1 LETVI
6 AAIHPDDRHK
16 VEEIRAAVTNPAI
29 NSYRAEYRVIGIED
43 GVERWIRTQGCTYEL
58 GNPKAFI
65 GTVLDITEQKRSEE
79 ALRDKEAMLQAAIDL
94 VGLSVYSWD
103 LLAGT
108 ADRDDRIK
116 AIWGLPPEAKVDLA
130 LARSAVHPDDVSG
143 LDAVIARATDP
154 WVMASIGRNI
164 GSSASRM
171 GSSAG
176 YRATA
181 RPPLWTGRVPSRI
194 PSHRR
199 RLPRRQVGLGD
210 HHAA

>member
-1 LETVI
+1 
-6 AAIHPDDRHK
+6 

-29 NSYRAEYRVIGIED
+29 NSYQAEYRVIGIED

-116 AIWGLPPEAKVDLA
+116 AIWGAACRGES
-130 LARSAVHPDDVSG
+130 RSC
-143 LDAVIARATDP
+143 T
-154 WVMASIGRNI
+154 
-164 GSSASRM
+164 SSL
-171 GSSAG
+171 G
-176 YRATA
+176 
-181 RPPLWTGRVPSRI
+181 RPPG
-194 PSHRR
+194 
-199 RLPRRQVGLGD
+199 
-210 HHAA
+210 

>member
-1 LETVI
+1 LAGSDLEKAS

-29 NSYRAEYRVIGIED
+29 NSYQAEYRVIGIED
-43 GVERWIRTQGCTYEL
+43 GVERWIRPQGCTYEL

-116 AIWGLPPEAKVDLA
+116 AIWGAACRGES
-130 LARSAVHPDDVSG
+130 RSC
-143 LDAVIARATDP
+143 T
-154 WVMASIGRNI
+154 
-164 GSSASRM
+164 SSL
-171 GSSAG
+171 G
-176 YRATA
+176 
-181 RPPLWTGRVPSRI
+181 RPPG
-194 PSHRR
+194 
-199 RLPRRQVGLGD
+199 
-210 HHAA
+210 